1 MVVAAAEM
9 ETAGQQVITMG
20 VPAAVA
26 MVTAAGETVKAA
38 WVMVK
43 AVEATATVV
52 GAMAMAVAEM
62 AREKEEMVMV
72 EAGMVKVGGVTV
84 RAVVEMATAAQMRRH
99 TLAAQS
105 GSGSAPRLPGV
116 PSPSG
121 QRSCRHSS
129 RRRDPPSSSRRSSRR
144 TRMRLCPRHFRPRPR
159 SCRGDSGRSRRRYGC
174 TRPPGQSVTT
184 PGSRP
189 RARRSSDNC
198 WRREY
203 CSHPRQSRW
212 MQERLSGTLS

>member
-1 MVVAAAEM
+1 MALVEEARATAVAVMAMAELMVVVAAEM
-9 ETAGQQVITMG
+9 EMVGQQVIRVG

-26 MVTAAGETVKAA
+26 MVKEVGETVTVVEATA
-38 WVMVK
+38 REVDVVM
-43 AVEATATVV
+43 AVEATEMVV
-52 GAMAMAVAEM
+52 MEAVVAADQMAEEM
-62 AREKEEMVMV
+62 AREM
-72 EAGMVKVGGVTV
+72 G
-84 RAVVEMATAAQMRRH
+84 RY

>member
-1 MVVAAAEM
+1 M
-9 ETAGQQVITMG
+9 
-20 VPAAVA
+20 
-26 MVTAAGETVKAA
+26 TV
-38 WVMVK
+38 
-43 AVEATATVV
+43 VEATAREV
-52 GAMAMAVAEM
+52 AEMAMVAEETAAVVAEMVMVGMVKARAVAEM
-62 AREKEEMVMV
+62 A
-72 EAGMVKVGGVTV
+72 TV
-84 RAVVEMATAAQMRRH
+84 AQMRRH

-116 PSPSG
+116 PSPNG

-189 RARRSSDNC
+189 RARHSSDNC